1 MDAAQKSTIQRVI
14 ALIVVVTITIIGIS
28 MRGERISSV
37 AQPEPVIAD
46 TTAIQPLS
54 LKPYATDGLA
64 SALIKT
70 VLITLVIVVVI
81 VLGARG
87 VRHLWGRQMAP
98 TSALE
103 LQILGRRYFNPKQS
117 IALVK
122 VRDREL
128 LVGITDHSIQL
139 LCDLTPDETETTI
152 KEVTKSPTEPPG

>member
-1 MDAAQKSTIQRVI
+1 MAVAQKRTIQQVI
-14 ALIVVVTITIIGIS
+14 ALLVVVSITIFGLS
-28 MRGERISSV
+28 MRSRRINAI
-37 AQPEPVIAD
+37 AQPPVSAD
-46 TTAIQPLS
+46 TTAVQPLS
-54 LKPYATDGLA
+54 LEPYATDGLA

-87 VRHLWGRQMAP
+87 LRHLWGRQMAP
-98 TSALE
+98 TSALDI
-103 LQILGRRYFNPKQS
+103 QILGRRYFNPKQS

-139 LCDLTPDETETTI
+139 LCDLTPGETETTI
-152 KEVTKSPTEPPG
+152 KEVAESPTEPPG